1 MPKVSV
7 IVPIYNVSKYLSTCL
22 NSLVTQSL
30 QDMEIIC
37 IEDKSTDNSR
47 EILREYEKKY
57 PRLIKA
63 IYLEEN
69 GGLSHARNEGLKVA
83 NGKYIGFVDSDD
95 LVSHTMFEDFSK
107 TLEKYD
113 LPILVGNCFQ
123 IRENVY
129 LHNEVFPRQKKAIPH
144 IEDYSQTPAS
154 FFLETPAVWDKLFL
168 HDFIQYEKFIDGI
181 VYEDVAFTYP
191 LLLRAKKT
199 VQLHQYDYAY
209 RQRKASIMANS
220 SFKNIQILDMF
231 RIYEKCAQSNLETEL
246 KSMLLDQIKYG
257 IFSRAIQINHWD
269 ISSKEKNYLLELYLK
284 LAEYKVEN
292 FWHYENEY
300 PQIYYCNLNKILQ
313 EKIEGKKKILSDK
326 EARNI
331 EEKLIRT
338 IKR

>member
-1 MPKVSV
+1 
-7 IVPIYNVSKYLSTCL
+7 
-22 NSLVTQSL
+22 
-30 QDMEIIC
+30 
-37 IEDKSTDNSR
+37 
-47 EILREYEKKY
+47 
-57 PRLIKA
+57 
-63 IYLEEN
+63 
-69 GGLSHARNEGLKVA
+69 
-83 NGKYIGFVDSDD
+83 
-95 LVSHTMFEDFSK
+95 
-107 TLEKYD
+107 
-113 LPILVGNCFQ
+113 
-123 IRENVY
+123 
-129 LHNEVFPRQKKAIPH
+129 
-144 IEDYSQTPAS
+144 
-154 FFLETPAVWDKLFL
+154 
-168 HDFIQYEKFIDGI
+168 
-181 VYEDVAFTYP
+181 
-191 LLLRAKKT
+191 
-199 VQLHQYDYAY
+199 
-209 RQRKASIMANS
+209 MANS

-292 FWHYENEY
+292 FWHCENEY